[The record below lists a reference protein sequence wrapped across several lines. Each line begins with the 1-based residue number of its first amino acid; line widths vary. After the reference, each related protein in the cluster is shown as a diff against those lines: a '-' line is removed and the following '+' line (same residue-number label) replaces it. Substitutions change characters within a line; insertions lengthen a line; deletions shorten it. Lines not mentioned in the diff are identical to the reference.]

1 MLYDLTTCRFK
12 LDNIVQRLSYNGS
25 TLYVN
30 LHLLFYSSMEECE
43 ALCTRLAV
51 MVNGQ
56 FKCLGSPQHL
66 KNKFSEGYILIVT
79 VSPSEDG
86 GKPDPAPLA
95 AFIENK
101 FPGCYRKDMDQRM
114 VHYHITDTSL
124 TLAQIFGTMEA
135 AKKPFNIQD
144 YSVSQTTLEQ
154 VFINF
159 ARAQIPPV
167 EVDTRCCRG
176 FCLACSFC
184 SSCCGSK
191 REVDP
196 QSSRI
201 RYDSNAPYV

>member
-1 MLYDLTTCRFK
+1 MFVFLPY
-12 LDNIVQRLSYNGS
+12 
-25 TLYVN
+25 
-30 LHLLFYSSMEECE
+30 SMEECE

-66 KNKFSEGYILIVT
+66 KNKFSEGYILFVT
-79 VSPSEDG
+79 VGSPADG
-86 GKPDPAPLA
+86 GRPDPSALA
-95 AFIENK
+95 AFIEQQ
-101 FPGCYRKDMDQRM
+101 FPGCYKKDMDQRM

-124 TLAQIFGTMEA
+124 SLAQIFGTMEK
-135 AKKPFNIQD
+135 AKKIFNIED

-159 ARAQIPPV
+159 ARSQIPPV

-184 SSCCGSK
+184 SNCC
-191 REVDP
+191 
-196 QSSRI
+196 QSYTGDDNESVHV
-201 RYDSNAPYV
+201 RYDSRASRQTACV